1 MNEDAL
7 RAVIRETIARHLGSA
22 APAAVPAQAGASG
35 FASPHLQRA
44 LAASHARFLLPP
56 GDGPCMIEPHVA
68 CEHCGFCQSMGH

>member
-7 RAVIRETIARHLGSA
+7 RAVIREAIARQLGSA
-22 APAAVPAQAGASG
+22 VPAPTPAHAGAPG
-35 FASPHLQRA
+35 LLPGNLPRA
-44 LAASHARFLLPP
+44 LAASHARFLVPA